1 MEQKNTWLSYTAAQK
16 RELEKISKEY
26 MDFLS
31 EGKTERE
38 CADIAVNEAEK
49 AGYRN
54 LHDIIKSK
62 KKIKAGDKVYAV
74 CMGKTIALF
83 NIGKDDIEDGMS
95 ILGAHIDSPR
105 LDIKQSPLYEEA

>member
-62 KKIKAGDKVYAV
+62 KKIKTVSFIFTLLMDLVFMIKRLL
-74 CMGKTIALF
+74 M
-83 NIGKDDIEDGMS
+83 NIWPI
-95 ILGAHIDSPR
+95 
-105 LDIKQSPLYEEA
+105 